1 MYLREKLD
9 EKELI
14 KIKIKELQNS
24 IMVNT
29 NDANDN
35 VVKAL
40 LVYIDDL
47 QNINLILDRVN
58 HQTTLL
64 VGSTDIDISTAV
76 EIRRAINSKIN
87 VITRL
92 INKDTSK
99 LDVLVLVEQRDKLIV
114 EYDSINNAIRRMDW
128 SVKLD

>member
-114 EYDSINNAIRRMDW
+114 EYNSINNAIRRMDW